1 MQKNSK
7 MSPVFERF
15 NMELQR
21 LLTWN
26 NGEEIQNQKD
36 LSSIFSKFF
45 ELPFTSYPAVLY
57 PNQDLFS
64 SLGFTILSF

>member
-45 ELPFTSYPAVLY
+45 ELPKLQLSYL
-57 PNQDLFS
+57 
-64 SLGFTILSF
+64 